1 MKKKTT
7 AGGLSLAGFFLCPV
21 LTFILTESYNYNP
34 FTDMKPVVWLLNGS
48 VYWLFAAV
56 LVMLT
61 GRLRMA
67 LRLQTLFSMTAGLA
81 NYYVLEFRSSPILPW
96 DIFSARTA
104 ASVADNFSY
113 ALPGRVRWVLSG
125 FALLLVI
132 QQIFRGRVTGRR
144 QRLAGMTAAV
154 LLLFGLAFCLHQ
166 DEVISGLRLYDK
178 MFTPGVVQKRNG
190 SAVAFMME
198 MKYLMVEKPSGYD
211 AKACEGQLKQYG
223 TEPGS
228 GAAEEE
234 KPPNI
239 IVIMDEAFSD
249 PACLG
254 AFSCNQAYMPY
265 FHSLQ
270 GAEHTITGTLH
281 VSVLG
286 GNTANTEFEFLTGNT
301 MAFLPQGSI
310 PYQQYI
316 RGRVPSL
323 VSLLQEAGYQCIA
336 MHPYHAKGWNRN
348 QVYPW
353 LGFGEV
359 RFLED
364 YQDPELVRK
373 YVSDSAD
380 FQQIITEYEQRDK
393 SRPLFLF
400 NVTMQNHGGYGQEF
414 VNFTPGIHAQ
424 DIQSAALSDYLSLLS
439 LTDQAL
445 SDLIGY
451 FAREKERT
459 IVVFFGDHQPGDAVA
474 APIFRA
480 GGINPEA
487 LTREQEAS
495 RYQVPFL
502 LWANFEIEEKQE
514 IETSANFLAL
524 EVLRQADLPLN
535 GYYGYLETLQRKYP
549 VISAKQVQTA
559 AGERLTDEEREAS
572 QELLT
577 YQKLQYYRMFDAE
590 GIHEQICE

>member
-21 LTFILTESYNYNP
+21 LTFILTESYSYNP

-48 VYWLFAAV
+48 FYWLSAAA

-61 GRLRMA
+61 GRLRVA

-81 NYYVLEFRSSPILPW
+81 NYYVLAFRSSPILPW

-113 ALPGRVRWVLSG
+113 ALPGRVRWVLAG

-132 QQIFRGRVTGRR
+132 QQIFRGKVTGRR
-144 QRLAGMTAAV
+144 QRLAGMAASV
-154 LLLFGLAFCLHQ
+154 MLLSGLAFCLHQ
-166 DEVISGLRLYDK
+166 EEVISGLHLYDK

-198 MKYLMVEKPSGYD
+198 LKYLMVEKPDGYD
-211 AKACEGQLKQYG
+211 AEACEEQLRRYG
-223 TEPGS
+223 PEPGS
-228 GAAEEE
+228 VGAE
-234 KPPNI
+234 KEKLPNI

-249 PACLG
+249 PAYLG
-254 AFSCNQAYMPY
+254 EFSCNQAYMPY

-316 RGRVPSL
+316 RGSIPSL
-323 VSLLQEAGYQCIA
+323 VSVLQEAGYQCIA

-353 LGFGEV
+353 LGFDET
-359 RFLED
+359 RFLEE
-364 YQDPELVRK
+364 YPEPELVRK

-380 FQQIITEYEQRDK
+380 FQQIIAEYEQRDQ

-414 VNFTPGIHAQ
+414 TNFTPEIYAEN
-424 DIQSAALSDYLSLLS
+424 IQSDAVSDYLSLMS
-439 LTDQAL
+439 LTDRAL
-445 SDLIGY
+445 SELIGY
-451 FAREKERT
+451 FEQEEEET

-480 GGINPEA
+480 NGINPEA
-487 LTREQEAS
+487 LTAEQEES

-502 LWANFEIEEKQE
+502 LWANFDVDEKQG

-524 EVLRQADLPLN
+524 EVLRQAGLPLH
-535 GYYGYLETLQRKYP
+535 GYYGYLETLQRRYP
-549 VISAKQVQTA
+549 VISARQVQTA
-559 AGERLTDEEREAS
+559 AGESLTDKEREAS

-577 YQKLQYYRMFDAE
+577 YQRLQYYRMFDAE
-590 GIHEQICE
+590 GIREEICE